1 MNDGVAVVGVVDD
14 GETGAALAEDLAA
27 AGLDTRVDD
36 GITSSDVDV
45 IVAVGE
51 DAIADVVASEAGTP
65 ILPVAAGRGIR
76 AVPRGAIDRIP
87 AALAAG
93 DWEVERHQPFSVAV
107 DDDRVGT
114 AVFDV
119 TLLTADAARISEY
132 VVRRDGD
139 RLDGARADGVVIA
152 TPAGST
158 DYARRVEAPVLEPGT
173 GIAVAWIAPF
183 RTDPNRWVV
192 APASLSIQIERDETA
207 VDLLVDGRV
216 ARTVGPDDVVSVTR
230 TDPFDVAVID
240 ASRDR
245 YDRPA
250 E

>member
-1 MNDGVAVVGVVDD
+1 MNDGATVVGVVDD
-14 GETGAALAEDLAA
+14 ETGTALAEGLAA
-27 AGLDTRVDD
+27 AGLETRVD
-36 GITSSDVDV
+36 GGATSSDVDV

-51 DAIADVVASEAGTP
+51 DAIADVATSGTDAP
-65 ILPVAAGRGIR
+65 VLPVDAGRGIR
-76 AVPRGAIDRIP
+76 AIPHAAIDRIP

-93 DWEVERHQPFSVAV
+93 DWVVERHQPFSVAV
-107 DDDRVGT
+107 DDEPVGT

-132 VVRRDGD
+132 VVCRDGD
-139 RLDGARADGVVIA
+139 RLDGARADGVVVA

-173 GIAVAWIAPF
+173 GVAVAWIAPF

-192 APASLSIQIERDETA
+192 APTSLSIQVERDETA

-216 ARTVGPDDVVSVTR
+216 ARRVGPDDVVSVEP
-230 TDPFDVAVID
+230 TDSFDVVVID
-240 ASRDR
+240 VSRNR